1 MTHFLARPNK
11 NYLYCYL
18 KRSFIRLQDYTTD
31 MPAKKKKG
39 TKSKRPTFD
48 PEIVTG
54 AKEKKVE
61 GLLIFEHCVSWSTY
75 KRRAKQLIGGVEK
88 MFPNVKVEAN
98 ASKPRRQSFNVTLNG
113 NLLWDGKKMGPP
125 RAKKFDILLGTKLHD
140 VMLKAK
146 K

>member
-1 MTHFLARPNK
+1 MNNFLARPNK
-11 NYLYCYL
+11 HYLTYYL
-18 KRSFIRLQDYTTD
+18 KLCTARFQGYTTD

-140 VMLKAK
+140 VILQAK
-146 K
+146 N